1 MTIKVKICGIQTLE
15 AAQAASDAGAD
26 FLGFN
31 FVRSSKRYIRLETA
45 KEIIE
50 ELKMEYSCHCEPRAK
65 QSRPNVLKPNG
76 IAAVRCTSDLAMTTN
91 HRLQVKTVGVFQN
104 EKLDLANKLISYL
117 KLDYVQLHGNESPEY
132 ISLIQGTGI
141 IKSFSLDADF
151 DLEETMKK
159 ISKYKADYILLDRKK
174 QGRGELLNLDKVSR
188 LTKLFPIILAGGLYP
203 ENVSRVLSIA
213 KPYAVDVAGGVE
225 VNGKKD
231 KEKIVQFI
239 KLAKNYE

>member
-1 MTIKVKICGIQTLE
+1 MKVKVKICGIQTLE

-31 FVRSSKRYIRLETA
+31 FVRSSKRYIEPKKA
-45 KEIIE
+45 KEICSQLRSNSI
-50 ELKMEYSCHCEPRAK
+50 
-65 QSRPNVLKPNG
+65 N
-76 IAAVRCTSDLAMTTN
+76 I
-91 HRLQVKTVGVFQN
+91 VGVFQN
-104 EKLDLANKLISYL
+104 EKFDVVNKLVSSL